1 MKGRSE
7 MGGNPLRQTQGKK
20 DTRGTEGREEEIRT
34 EAEVEEG
41 RRDSQPW
48 VSLLVKGR
56 VFSVGQSPPLMS
68 LA

>member
-1 MKGRSE
+1 MGITTVGWQCLLGSLGSFVALGSE
-7 MGGNPLRQTQGKK
+7 EM
-20 DTRGTEGREEEIRT
+20 RT

-41 RRDSQPW
+41 PRESQPW

-56 VFSVGQSPPLMS
+56 AFSMGQSPPPMS